1 MKTLRKTLETDAD
14 DSLALEVDTGLLNKG
29 LVEIKYSLLRCDAV
43 YVVKYVS
50 DVRTGHLYL
59 IQ

>member
-1 MKTLRKTLETDAD
+1 LKTLRKTLETDAD